1 MDLLIVLGIYFIY
14 SQFAF
19 DSTTVNKDAL
29 DKQFNYNL
37 RVEAPKG
44 DTVPVTVAI
53 TNQRNRSATT
63 KLPNGLLVLLTDGV
77 DEKFFSR
84 VLIRSTSLTLN
95 SGETRSWRLSP
106 SLPDSVPSPLYV
118 VVYVDEDRQLR
129 ARVPLE

>member
-95 SGETRSWRLSP
+95 AGETRSWRLSP

-129 ARVPLE
+129 ARVPFE